1 MSKQN
6 EKPVSTA
13 TNTETLLIVNPSSS
27 SGSTGKNWNDF
38 YLQVK
43 EFFGENPEIVFT
55 TKSDD
60 GTSLAREYLQ
70 KGFKNIVAIGGD
82 GTINEV
88 ANGFFILN
96 RVEGRAG
103 GIKEDNSK
111 KKLVKAVVT
120 DGIYSKDDSANNNI
134 SIDTTAS
141 DVTQLPPQLKQ
152 INPDAVFSIIS
163 SGTRNVLA
171 KSLDLPAGSFECCKH
186 YAASKI
192 QKKIDVI
199 SATVTNFPNDDN
211 YGKKNAPH
219 SKLAPTRIYLNAA
232 EIGVGAEIID
242 RSKKIRDKVKS
253 RIVSTVSSVV
263 ATLPTYQSN
272 LCEFSIDDGRESVL
286 AKMTLAVIAN
296 GKYLGGGLKA
306 APKADMSDGLL
317 DIVILKNSGS
327 FKMLEEFMSMKNGNY
342 TSDDQDIIYIQAK
355 KVSIKPKEE
364 KEEEKTD
371 KKIGDI
377 TVTIDGEP
385 IGILPATFQVYQNAL
400 TIKM

>member
-1 MSKQN
+1 MSKKN
-6 EKPVSTA
+6 EKPVTTA
-13 TNTETLLIVNPSSS
+13 TKTETLLIVNPSSS

-38 YLQVK
+38 YLEVK

-55 TKSDD
+55 TKSGD
-60 GTSLAREYLQ
+60 GTSLAREYLK

-88 ANGFFILN
+88 ANGFFIFN
-96 RVEGRAG
+96 RVEDIRGV
-103 GIKEDNSK
+103 GIKEDNK
-111 KKLVKAVVT
+111 KKLVKAVAT
-120 DGIYSKDDSANNNI
+120 DGIYSKDDSANNI
-134 SIDTTAS
+134 SINTTAS
-141 DVTQLPPQLKQ
+141 NVTQLPPQLKQ

-171 KSLDLPAGSFECCKH
+171 KSLDLPDESFECCKH
-186 YAASKI
+186 YAASKM

-199 SATVTNFPNDDN
+199 SATVTAFSNDDN
-211 YGKKNAPH
+211 YGKKNALY
-219 SKLAPTRIYLNAA
+219 SKLAPTRIFLNAA

-272 LCEFSIDDGRESVL
+272 LCEFSIDDGRESIL
-286 AKMTLAVIAN
+286 AKMTMAVIAN
-296 GKYLGGGLKA
+296 GKYLGGGFKA
-306 APKADMSDGLL
+306 APNADMSDGLM
-317 DIVILKNSGS
+317 DIIILKNSGS

-364 KEEEKTD
+364 KEEEKEE

-385 IGILPATFQVYQNAL
+385 IGILPATFQLYQNAL

>member
-6 EKPVSTA
+6 EKPIAIATA
-13 TNTETLLIVNPSSS
+13 TNNETVLIVNPISS

-38 YLQVK
+38 YNKVK
-43 EFFGENPEIVFT
+43 EFFGENPEIAFT
-55 TKSDD
+55 TKSGD
-60 GTSLAREYLQ
+60 GTSLAREYL
-70 KGFKNIVAIGGD
+70 KRGFKNIVAIGGD

-88 ANGFFILN
+88 ANGFFLFN
-96 RVEGRAG
+96 GEEEGE
-103 GIKEDNSK
+103 GIEEDNNM
-111 KKLVKAVVT
+111 KKLVKAVV
-120 DGIYSKDDSANNNI
+120 DIHSKGYGTHSNAAIANTITN
-134 SIDTTAS
+134 S
-141 DVTQLPPQLKQ
+141 DVTHQPILKQ
-152 INPDAVFSIIS
+152 INPDAVFGIIS

-171 KSLDLPAGSFECCKH
+171 KSLDLPTEDFECCKH
-186 YAASKI
+186 YGTSKI

-199 SATVTNFPNDDN
+199 GATVTNFPKDDDG
-211 YGKKNAPH
+211 GKNIR
-219 SKLAPTRIYLNAA
+219 SKLAPTRIFLNAA

-272 LCEFSIDDGRESVL
+272 LCEISIDDGREKIL
-286 AKMTLAVIAN
+286 TNMTMAVIAN
-296 GKYLGGGLKA
+296 GRYLGGGLKA
-306 APKADMSDGLL
+306 APQANVSDGLL
-317 DIVILKNSGS
+317 DVVILKNSGS
-327 FKMLEEFMSMKNGNY
+327 FKMLEEFLSMKNGNY
-342 TSDDQDIIYIQAK
+342 TSDDQDIIYIQAR

-364 KEEEKTD
+364 EKG
-371 KKIGDI
+371 KKREDI